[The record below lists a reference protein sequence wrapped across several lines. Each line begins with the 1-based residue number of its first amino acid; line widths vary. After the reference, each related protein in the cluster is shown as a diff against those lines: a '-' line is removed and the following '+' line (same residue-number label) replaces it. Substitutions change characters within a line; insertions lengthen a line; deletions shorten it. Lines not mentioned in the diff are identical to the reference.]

1 MCVTAGWPAGTVN
14 GVLLCPHRVCRLA
27 DVDLPFPGR
36 QGLAHRCSLGS
47 HTCTHRARMKVQ
59 AGGDPGAAGA
69 DLTASDPGTTC
80 PHPYLDVFLNHFL
93 FIFLPV
99 LKTTAYKASATLN
112 HPSVKAQDSSGP
124 WKGTWAY
131 CL

>member
-14 GVLLCPHRVCRLA
+14 GVLLCPPRVFTLA

-36 QGLAHRCSLGS
+36 QGMAHCCSLGS

-80 PHPYLDVFLNHFL
+80 PHPAC
-93 FIFLPV
+93 P
-99 LKTTAYKASATLN
+99 
-112 HPSVKAQDSSGP
+112 
-124 WKGTWAY
+124 
-131 CL
+131 